1 MLTALIVGAITL
13 IIAVVIVIVVFNVR
27 NATKTPQAKSKL
39 KMTSIQS
46 VGVAATAPTSGK
58 HGRRGGGTSAHI
70 KSSQSPSANPTDV
83 LRGRFAAMG
92 VLVAAVF
99 GSLTVKLWSMQI
111 LQGDKYAATAQQN
124 MYTTVATP
132 APRGIIYDRA
142 GEPLVKNKTALT
154 ILADAEVANDR
165 DVLLRLSALLGI
177 PYNIVRKRVQD
188 TTTGAQ
194 SQRVVANDVPLRDIA
209 FISEHQGA
217 FPGVTTQSRSVR
229 HYPWGAL
236 GAHVLGY
243 TGTVAAAELEKVA
256 PSQELEMGDAVGK
269 SGVEATYEAMLAGD
283 HGQRK
288 LVADADGN
296 VRQVVSE
303 IAPSKGNDIYLT
315 INAKV
320 QMVADKALAKLVA
333 PDGKLGGGVGSAA
346 ALVCMDCTN
355 GDIVALSNY
364 PTYTPESFIG
374 GISQE
379 MWDQFN
385 TEESHFPLL
394 NRSIAG
400 AYPAGSTYKGFTG
413 MAGLHY
419 GFADASRVW
428 DCQGTWTGFGDKFPQ
443 KCWDVNGHGH
453 TGFREGV
460 VVSCDVVFYEIAK
473 SFYEAGATIGAE
485 AMQDYIKEFGFGR
498 PTGIDLK
505 GEDPGRV
512 PTPTWK
518 AEYFKDA
525 PEEAGWKPGDMS
537 NMAIGQGYVLATPLQ
552 LAVGYG
558 ALATGKLVKPHVF
571 KESRNSEGAVVV
583 KAETVEMG
591 IPEAMA
597 EHYAL
602 MRDSLH
608 GVCQED
614 VTVSG
619 HFAARGIDA
628 GGKTGTAEVAG
639 KQDFALFVCY
649 APFDNPKY
657 VVACVVEEGKGGAA
671 AASPVSAEVMDAA
684 LKAQAGTLD
693 VTLAPLGA

>member
-1 MLTALIVGAITL
+1 MLTAIIVGVITL
-13 IIAVVIVIVVFNVR
+13 IVALVVVFVIFRVR
-27 NATKTPQAKSKL
+27 TATKTPQAKSNL
-39 KMTSIQS
+39 KMTSIKS
-46 VGVAATAPTSGK
+46 VGVASSMPAN
-58 HGRRGGGTSAHI
+58 GRHSNGQSAHV
-70 KSSQSPSANPTDV
+70 KSSKPAAANPTDA
-83 LRGRFAAMG
+83 LRGRFVAMG
-92 VLVAAVF
+92 VLAAAVF
-99 GSLTVKLWSMQI
+99 GSLTAKLWSLQVM
-111 LQGDKYAATAQQN
+111 QGDKYANDAKQN
-124 MYTTVATP
+124 LYTTVATP
-132 APRGIIYDRA
+132 APRGIIYDTA
-142 GEPLVKNKTALT
+142 GEPLVKNKTSLT
-154 ILADAEVANDR
+154 ILADAEVADDR
-165 DVLLRLSALLGI
+165 DVMLRLSALLGI
-177 PYNIVRKRVQD
+177 PYNIVRKRIQD
-188 TTTGAQ
+188 ATSGAQ
-194 SQRVVANDVPLRDIA
+194 SQRVVASDVALRDIA

-217 FPGVTTQSRSVR
+217 FPGVTTQSRTVR

-243 TGTVAAAELEKVA
+243 TGTVSEAELNNIPAGQK
-256 PSQELEMGDAVGK
+256 LEMGDSVGK
-269 SGVEATYEAMLAGD
+269 SGVEKTYEAMLAGD

-303 IAPSKGNDIYLT
+303 TDPGKGNDVYLT

-320 QMVADKALAKLVA
+320 QMVADRALAKLIA
-333 PDGKLGGGVGSAA
+333 PSGKIGGGTGSAA

-355 GDIVALSNY
+355 GDIIALSNY

-379 MWDQFN
+379 IWDQFN

-394 NRSIAG
+394 NRSITG

-413 MAGLHY
+413 LAGLHY
-419 GFADASRVW
+419 GFADAAKSW
-428 DCQGTWTGFGDKFPQ
+428 NCQGTWTGFGDKFPQ
-443 KCWDVNGHGH
+443 KCWELNGHGAI
-453 TGFREGV
+453 GFREGI

-473 SFYEAGATIGAE
+473 NFYESAGTIGEE
-485 AMQDYIKEFGFGR
+485 ALQNYIKEFGLGR
-498 PTGIDLK
+498 VTGIDLA

-571 KESRNSEGAVVV
+571 KESRNSEGDVVV
-583 KAETVEMG
+583 TAPTVEMG
-591 IPEAMA
+591 IPEATK
-597 EHYAL
+597 ENYAIL
-602 MRDSLH
+602 RDGLH
-608 GVCQED
+608 GVCQEEA
-614 VTVSG
+614 TVSEQ
-619 HFAARGIDA
+619 FASRGIDA

-649 APFDNPKY
+649 APYDNPKY

-671 AASPVSAEVMDAA
+671 AASPVSAEVMEAA

-693 VTLAPLGA
+693 VTLAPILA